1 MNPLVYATRQL
12 LKAPLLSGA
21 AVLSLALAIG
31 ANTALFTIFDQLI
44 LRPHR
49 FKDPDSLVRLWTN
62 NPQKAFVGPA
72 YSLPKYE
79 LVRDQQT
86 VFAAIAAST
95 FSSFSFARA
104 GAEPEQVVGQ
114 KVSDQFFKV
123 LGVAPS
129 RGRQFTAEDDKP
141 GAPPVAIISHEFW
154 QTRLAGAESALGTPL
169 LLNGVDHTVVG
180 ILPPHLSNPFSNAQ
194 VFVSHVFEP
203 PALLPSQVQVGAT
216 YLQVTGRLKP
226 GVTLERANQEI
237 AVLNGRYANAF
248 PSKLD
253 AQNPSDLR
261 TFTEELAGNLRPTL
275 RLLLGAVAAVL
286 LIACA
291 NVSNLFLAR
300 LSSRSREI
308 AVRLSM
314 GAERRHLVRQF
325 LVESLLFSFIATI
338 VGAFLGQ
345 VGLTAIS
352 RAAVNQLPPNTTF
365 EFSGLT
371 FAFMAGVCVL
381 SGLAVGLVPAL
392 QASNVGI
399 AHILKD
405 ASRGAPGGTRGTR
418 FRSSLVVAQVAMSV
432 ILLVGSALLLLSFYR
447 LQNTPPG
454 LSTAGV
460 ATAFVSAP
468 IERYKTPAEQSEF
481 YRQVVERLKSVPQ
494 VKEASVAFGLPLNGN
509 PISPYTVFGTPVLP
523 LAERP
528 LANFHI
534 AGSDLF
540 KTLQIPLREGRF
552 ATEQDREGTPFV
564 CLINESFAKKIFPKG
579 SAVGQVLLRGA
590 NADIPV
596 QIIGVV
602 GDVKSNGLNAPPPD
616 AIYYAFSQ
624 MGKPAANLVA
634 KIDGDP
640 NTLQPLMRTAV
651 AQVDGNQPISFFQT
665 MDGVVEQAIGFQKL
679 LAGLVA
685 IFASIALVLTSIGLY
700 SVIAY
705 SVSQR
710 TSEIGIRMAMGAR
723 PGQIVSHV
731 LSGGMRLVVIGLVIG
746 LLGAGAAA
754 QAMTSL
760 LFAVTPLNPPLYSA
774 VTALF
779 SAIAAL
785 ACLLPARRAA
795 RIDPLL
801 ALRCD

>member
-1 MNPLVYATRQL
+1 MNPLVYAVRQL
-12 LKAPLLSGA
+12 LKSPLLSGA

-49 FKDPDSLVRLWTN
+49 FKDPDTLVRLWTN

-79 LVRDQQT
+79 LIRDQQS
-86 VFAAIAAST
+86 VFASIAAST
-95 FSSFSFARA
+95 FSSFSYARKD
-104 GAEPEQVVGQ
+104 AEPEQVVGQ
-114 KVSDQFFKV
+114 RVSDQFFRV
-123 LGVAPS
+123 LGVDPAQ
-129 RGRQFTAEDDKP
+129 GRHFTVEDDKP
-141 GAPPVAIISHEFW
+141 GAAPVAIISNEFW
-154 QTRLAGAESALGTPL
+154 QTRLAGAAAALGGPVR
-169 LLNGVDHTVVG
+169 LNGVDTTVVG

-194 VFVSHVFEP
+194 VFVTRVFEP
-203 PALLPSQVQVGAT
+203 PALLPAQVQVGAT
-216 YLQVTGRLKP
+216 YLQVTARLKP
-226 GVTLERANQEI
+226 GVTLDQANREI
-237 AVLNGRYANAF
+237 AVLNGRYAGAF
-248 PSKLD
+248 ASKLD

-308 AVRLSM
+308 AVRLAM
-314 GAERRHLVRQF
+314 GAERHHLVRQF
-325 LVESLLFSFIATI
+325 LVESLLFSLIATI
-338 VGAFLGQ
+338 AGALLGHL
-345 VGLTAIS
+345 GLTAIARS
-352 RAAVNQLPPNTTF
+352 AVNQLPPNTTF
-365 EFSGLT
+365 EFNSLT
-371 FAFMAGVCVL
+371 FAFMAGVCIL
-381 SGLAVGLVPAL
+381 SALAVGMVPAL
-392 QASNVGI
+392 QASKVVI
-399 AHILKD
+399 ASILKD
-405 ASRGAPGGTRGTR
+405 GARGAPGGTKGTK
-418 FRSSLVVAQVAMSV
+418 FRSGLVIAQVAMSV
-432 ILLVGSALLLLSFYR
+432 ILLVGSALLLVSFYR
-447 LQNTPPG
+447 LQNTAPG
-454 LSTAGV
+454 LSTTGV

-481 YRQVVERLKSVPQ
+481 YRRVVERLKSVPQ

-509 PISPYTVFGTPVLP
+509 PIAPYTVFGTPVLP

-534 AGSDLF
+534 AGNDLF
-540 KTLQIPLREGRF
+540 KTLQIPLRQGRF
-552 ATEQDREGTPFV
+552 MSEQDREGTPFV

-579 SAVGQVLLRGA
+579 SAVGQTLLRGRDA
-590 NADIPV
+590 EIHV

-616 AIYYAFSQ
+616 SIYYAFSQ
-624 MGKPAANLVA
+624 MGKPAATLVA
-634 KIDGDP
+634 KVDGDP
-640 NTLQPLMRTAV
+640 NALQSLMRTAV

-665 MDGVVEQAIGFQKL
+665 MDGVLEQTLGFQKL

-685 IFASIALVLTSIGLY
+685 IFAAVALVLTSIGLY

-731 LSGGMRLVVIGLVIG
+731 LSGGMRLVAIGLGIG
-746 LLGAGAAA
+746 LLGAAAAA
-754 QAMTSL
+754 QAMASL
-760 LFAVTPLNPPLYSA
+760 LFSVAPLNPTLYSA
-774 VTALF
+774 VTAVF
-779 SAIAAL
+779 STITAL

-795 RIDPLL
+795 RIDPFL

>member
-1 MNPLVYATRQL
+1 MNHFVYAFRQL
-12 LKAPLLSGA
+12 VKAPLLSAA

-49 FKDPDSLVRLWTN
+49 FKDPETLVRVWTN

-79 LVRDQQT
+79 LIRDQQT
-86 VFAAIAAST
+86 FFDSIAAST
-95 FSSFSFARA
+95 FSSFSYSRA
-104 GAEPEQVVGQ
+104 GADPEQLVGQ
-114 KVSDQFFKV
+114 KVSDRFFNV
-123 LGVAPS
+123 LGVGPA
-129 RGRQFTAEDDKP
+129 RGRHFTADDDRP
-141 GAPPVAIISHEFW
+141 GAAPVAIISHEFW
-154 QTRLAGAESALGTPL
+154 QTRLAGADSALGSPL
-169 LLNGVDHTVVG
+169 RLNGVDHTVVG

-194 VFVSHVFEP
+194 VFVTRVSEP
-203 PALLPSQVQVGAT
+203 NALLPAQVDVGAT

-226 GVTLERANQEI
+226 GVTLDQANKQLS
-237 AVLNGRYANAF
+237 VLNARYARAF

-253 AQNPSDLR
+253 AQNPSEIK

-275 RLLLGAVAAVL
+275 RLLLGAVAGVL

-291 NVSNLFLAR
+291 NISNLFLAS

-314 GAERRHLVRQF
+314 GAERHHLVRQF
-325 LVESLLFSFIATI
+325 LVESLLFSVIATLAGSI
-338 VGAFLGQ
+338 LGHL
-345 VGLTAIS
+345 GLTTIAQ
-352 RAAVNQLPPNTTF
+352 AAANQLPPNTTF

-371 FAFMAGVCVL
+371 FAFMAGVCIL
-381 SGLAVGLVPAL
+381 SAIAVGLVPAL
-392 QASNVGI
+392 QASKVGI
-399 AHILKD
+399 ADVLKD
-405 ASRGAPGGTRGTR
+405 AARGAPGGTKGTR
-418 FRSSLVVAQVAMSV
+418 FRSGLIVVQVAMSV
-432 ILLVGSALLLLSFYR
+432 TLLVGSALLLVSFYR

-454 LSTAGV
+454 LKTEGV

-468 IERYKTPAEQSEF
+468 VERYKSPAEQSEF
-481 YRQVVERLKSVPQ
+481 YRQVIEKLKSAPQ
-494 VKEASVAFGLPLNGN
+494 VKEASVAFGLPLNGS
-509 PISPYTVFGTPVLP
+509 PIAPYTVFGTPVLP

-534 AGSDLF
+534 AGNDLF
-540 KTLQIPLREGRF
+540 RTLQIPLREGRF
-552 ATEQDREGTPFV
+552 ATEQDREGAPFV
-564 CLINESFAKKIFPKG
+564 CLINESFAKRIFPKG
-579 SAVGQVLLRGA
+579 SAVGQILLRGP
-590 NADIPV
+590 NADIQV

-616 AIYYAFSQ
+616 AIYYSFNQ

-634 KIDGDP
+634 KVDGDP
-640 NTLQPLMRTAV
+640 NVLQPLMRTAV
-651 AQVDGNQPISFFQT
+651 AQVDANQPISFFQT
-665 MDGVVEQAIGFQKL
+665 MDSILDQAIGFQKL

-685 IFASIALVLTSIGLY
+685 IFASVALVLTSIGLY

-723 PGQIVSHV
+723 PGQILSHV
-731 LSGGMRLVVIGLVIG
+731 LSGGMRLVVIGLAVG
-746 LLGAGAAA
+746 LLAAGAVA

-760 LFAVTPLNPPLYSA
+760 LYAIAPFNPLLYSA

-779 SAIAAL
+779 SAIAVL

-795 RIDPLL
+795 RINPLL